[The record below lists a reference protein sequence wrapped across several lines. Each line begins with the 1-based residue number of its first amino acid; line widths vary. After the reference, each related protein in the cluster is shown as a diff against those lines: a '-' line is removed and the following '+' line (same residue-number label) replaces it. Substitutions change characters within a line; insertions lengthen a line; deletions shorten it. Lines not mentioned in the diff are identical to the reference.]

1 MCICFTTSPSPRV
14 HMPSAEHNGVV
25 GQDVNR
31 GRQHCDGIYSIKQTK
46 QSKTKKPKSAP
57 PRGLFRSPL
66 APTRIHRRNKK
77 LCISDFRGHSKYTLS
92 NDNALQLDRL
102 LFPTETMVPHVIS
115 FRFTPTFQSILFFV
129 LLGHQTNYNTT
140 QDPNRCKSSKMQ
152 QGAFTNVRI

>member
-25 GQDVNR
+25 GQDINR

-57 PRGLFRSPL
+57 PKGLFRSPL
-66 APTRIHRRNKK
+66 APTRIHRHNKNSVFLIFVDTVNTHWVMTM
-77 LCISDFRGHSKYTLS
+77 LCNWTGCFFQLRLWSLMWFHLGLHPRFR
-92 NDNALQLDRL
+92 A
-102 LFPTETMVPHVIS
+102 
-115 FRFTPTFQSILFFV
+115 FFFY

-140 QDPNRCKSSKMQ
+140 QDPNRCKSSKVQ